1 MRNFLFNWGIGSGVC
16 SVLKNGKGRENGLWQ
31 LAPRFHFL
39 KQDAHHFLQPGGGD
53 DATKEEKMCFSASSQ
68 RFYH

>member
-1 MRNFLFNWGIGSGVC
+1 MEKVVKTDCGSCHQG
-16 SVLKNGKGRENGLWQ
+16 Q
-31 LAPRFHFL
+31 PRLHFL

-53 DATKEEKMCFSASSQ
+53 DATKEEKMCFSASFQ